1 METKLDIEL
10 IKVLRN
16 FEISIEFPPN
26 LYKIEDTVE
35 RDSRLRIA
43 EAEALHLRSKEILI
57 YRLTAC
63 IIGIAVVLC
72 FWIILNKGLS
82 NDEGKLALAL
92 LTSIVT
98 GLVGYVTGKSSK

>member
-1 METKLDIEL
+1 MANENFNLNEIANTQN
-10 IKVLRN
+10 IK
-16 FEISIEFPPN
+16 IS
-26 LYKIEDTVE
+26 LATVEDTAE
-35 RDSRLRIA
+35 RESRLRIA
-43 EAEALHLRSKEILI
+43 EADALHLRSKELLI

-63 IIGIAVVLC
+63 IISIAVVLC
-72 FWIILNKGLS
+72 SWIVLNKGLS

>member
-1 METKLDIEL
+1 MAENKIDLNDLAQSQNLKLSL
-10 IKVLRN
+10 A
-16 FEISIEFPPN
+16 
-26 LYKIEDTVE
+26 TVE
-35 RDSRLRIA
+35 DSTERESRLRIA
-43 EAEALHLRSKEILI
+43 EADALHLRSKELLI
-57 YRLTAC
+57 YRLTAT
-63 IIGIAVVLC
+63 ILIGVVVLS